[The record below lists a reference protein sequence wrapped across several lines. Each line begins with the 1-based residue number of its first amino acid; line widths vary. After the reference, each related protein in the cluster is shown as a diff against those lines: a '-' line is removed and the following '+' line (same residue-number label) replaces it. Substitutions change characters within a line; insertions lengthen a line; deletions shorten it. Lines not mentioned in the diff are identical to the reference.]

1 MIILDAHTPLAKRGE
16 FLQQLEKLNALLEIK
31 RVEVEKLA
39 DNPIPVMHLAST
51 TRQDLQPFFLSC
63 SFVPRTLSLML
74 VLGLDA
80 LGYYSLRVRD
90 GHTERQIARYKDKS
104 YSVSFGFKMQQGGVV
119 FNPQI
124 AFVGGGALLAL
135 PSKSALFALALG

>member
-1 MIILDAHTPLAKRGE
+1 MIILDAQTPLPKRGE
-16 FLQQLEKLNALLEIK
+16 FLKQLEELNAQLELK

-51 TRQDLQPFFLSC
+51 TRSDLQPFFLSC
-63 SFVPRTLSLML
+63 PFVPRTLSLVL

-90 GHTERQIARYKDKS
+90 GHTERHIARYEGKS
-104 YSVSFGFKMQQGGVV
+104 YSVSFGFRIEQGGVT
-119 FNPQI
+119 FNPQM
-124 AFVGGGALLAL
+124 VLMGGGALLAL
-135 PSKSALFALALG
+135 PEASALFALALG